1 MANVIKTKKGL
12 DINLVGE
19 APKVEVLASPV
30 RSYGV
35 VPDHFSGII
44 PRLSVKEG
52 DHVQAGDAVIYH
64 KNEPMLKLTAPVSG
78 EIVEVKRG
86 AKRKI
91 LYVQIKPESTI
102 DYKEFDV
109 ANAKMK
115 SREDILNLLG
125 ESGLLALFR
134 NRPYDMI
141 VDPKVTPRD
150 IYVTGY
156 LSAPLMP
163 DVISLVKDDLKYL
176 QNAID
181 VIGKLTK
188 GDVYMGVKKGTPLEV
203 KNCKV
208 YEIDGPHPAGN
219 ASVFINHT
227 KPLNR
232 GENVWAI
239 GLTELALIGRFLATG
254 RVDMSRKVV
263 FAGSCFESAG
273 YATVRSGSEVND
285 LTAGKIEDG
294 KRSVRIIDGD
304 VLTGTKLTED
314 YRYMSP
320 FSNIISAIPE
330 GDDVNELF
338 GWAALGM
345 KKYSV
350 NRSYPTFLFGKS
362 RKYDIDA
369 RLKGGT
375 RAIIVS
381 NEYDKV
387 FPLDIYP
394 EQLVKATIAFNIDKM
409 EELGIYEVAPEDF
422 ALCEFVDTSKLE
434 LQYIIR
440 KGLDEL
446 YKEMN

>member
-12 DINLVGE
+12 DINLVGK
-19 APKVEVLASPV
+19 APEMEISAGAVHSF
-30 RSYGV
+30 GV

-44 PRLSVKEG
+44 PRLAVQVG
-52 DHVQAGDAVIYH
+52 DRVLAGDAVVYH
-64 KNEPMLKLTAPVSG
+64 KDEPMLKLTAPVSG
-78 EIVEVKRG
+78 EIVEIKRG

-91 LYVQIKPESTI
+91 LYIEIKPEESI
-102 DYKEFDV
+102 EYKAFDITDIQ
-109 ANAKMK
+109 
-115 SREDILNLLG
+115 SRSKEQILELLG
-125 ESGLLALFR
+125 ESGMLSFFR
-134 NRPYDMI
+134 NRPYDRI
-141 VDPKVTPRD
+141 VNPQVTPRD

-163 DVISLVKDDLKYL
+163 DVMSLIAEDVPYL
-176 QNAID
+176 QDAID
-181 VIGKLTK
+181 IIGKLTS
-188 GDVYMGVKKGTPLEV
+188 GNVHVGVKKGTSLNV
-203 KNCKV
+203 KNCYL

-219 ASVFINHT
+219 ASVMINKT
-227 KPLNR
+227 NPLNK
-232 GENVWAI
+232 GENVWVI
-239 GLTELALIGRFLATG
+239 GLTELALIGRFFASG
-254 RVDMSRKVV
+254 KVDLSRKVV

-273 YATVRSGSEVND
+273 YTTVRSGAELTE
-285 LTAGKIEDG
+285 LTAGKLEEG
-294 KRSVRIIDGD
+294 KRNVRLIDGD
-304 VLTGTKLTED
+304 VLTGTQVAGD

-330 GDDVNELF
+330 GNDVDEFF
-338 GWAALGM
+338 GWAVPGI

-350 NRSYPTFLFGKS
+350 NRSYPTFLFGKN
-362 RKYDIDA
+362 KQYDIDA
-369 RLKGGT
+369 RIKGGT

-387 FPLDIYP
+387 FPLNIYP

-440 KGLDEL
+440 KGLDQL